1 MPKYRYL
8 QTATVPYYQPH
19 GNGKVEVDLRKYF
32 GPVYFQGDLGACSAF
47 ASTAW
52 YAAWRVKHGHK
63 WIEYSELAQYYE
75 ERKLEGTIS
84 QDSGATIW
92 DAVQVLA
99 KYGVMP
105 EEDDP
110 YNPANFANQPPEQD
124 FIPGSQLPL
133 HLVRRLPLSRLVD
146 YAMDALSNDMP
157 ILFGAAVFSELESE
171 VTAETGYL
179 SMPAPYEQ
187 PIGGHAMVAVGMD
200 VGKRLFLIRNSWGAD
215 WGIGGYFWMPFEY
228 WQDFVS
234 EAYVI
239 DDLVEGKKVA

>member
-8 QTATVPYYQPH
+8 QTATVPYYHPH

-32 GPVYFQGDLGACSAF
+32 GPVYNQGDKGSCSAF
-47 ASTAW
+47 SSTSW
-52 YAAWRVKHGHK
+52 YSAWRVKHGYP
-63 WIEYSELAQYYE
+63 WVEYSEDAQYAE
-75 ERKLEGTIS
+75 ERILEGTFP

-92 DAVQVLA
+92 DAVLVLA
-99 KYGVMP
+99 TKGVMP
-105 EEDDP
+105 ESKDP
-110 YNPANFANQPPEQD
+110 YTDEDFNRIPSDKD

-146 YAMDALSNDMP
+146 YAMDALSNEMP

-171 VTAETGYL
+171 VTAQTGYL

-187 PIGGHAMVAVGMD
+187 PIGGHAMVAVGFD
-200 VGKRLFLIRNSWGAD
+200 AAKRLFLIRNSWGPD

-228 WQDFVS
+228 FQDFVS

-239 DDLVEGKKVA
+239 DDLDEDKKVA